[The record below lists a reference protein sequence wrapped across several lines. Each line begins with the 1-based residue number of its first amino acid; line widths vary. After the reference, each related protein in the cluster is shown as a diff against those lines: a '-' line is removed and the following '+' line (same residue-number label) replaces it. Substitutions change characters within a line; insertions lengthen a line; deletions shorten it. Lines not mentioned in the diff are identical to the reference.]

1 MAGSLRAGPC
11 MARTRRVR
19 AITCSALMA
28 GSLRAGFEAL
38 PLGIELQGLA
48 VPSWRAVSVPGRVP
62 HPKSMEPWACSAL
75 MAGSLRAGDPAP
87 HHARPLVL
95 PCSALMAGSLRA
107 GWPSGLTRR
116 APRACSALMAGSLR
130 AGSPSRTRPA
140 PVYSLA
146 VPSWRAVSVPG
157 EDGRPRS
164 SPASSCSALMAG
176 SLRAGYTG
184 FSLWPHRH
192 SLQCPHGG
200 QSPCRNHTANGAGA
214 WHQPLQCPHG
224 GQSPCRAAAGRSP
237 TRSMPLAVPSWRAV
251 SVPAP
256 RRCVRHG
263 CGRHLAVPSW
273 RAVSVPVRCRQQRH
287 HTAGHL
293 QCPHGGQSPCRGRL
307 WPSHRISE
315 PSCSAL
321 MAGSL
326 RAGQAT
332 AVRAVATVTPCSA
345 LMAGSLRAGRRS
357 QSPADTPPTTCSALM
372 AGSLRAGC
380 CVAPWRRALPLSL
393 QCPHGGQSPC
403 RRSLIGSRWQR
414 APLAVP
420 SWRAVSVPESTN
432 QPPMDRAP
440 RACSALMAGSLRA
453 GRRARR

>member
-251 SVPAP
+251 SVPAVARIMRLQVAHTDLQCP
-256 RRCVRHG
+256 HGGQSPCRRRADVSGMDAGDILQCPHG
-263 CGRHLAVPSW
+263 GQSPCRCGVASNDTTQQDTCSALMAGSLRAGAACGPPTGYPSHLAVPSW
-273 RAVSVPVRCRQQRH
+273 RAVSVPVKRRPCGRWRRS
-287 HTAGHL
+287 HL
-293 QCPHGGQSPCRGRL
+293 AV
-307 WPSHRISE
+307 PSW
-315 PSCSAL
+315 
-321 MAGSL
+321 
-326 RAGQAT
+326 
-332 AVRAVATVTPCSA
+332 RAVSVPDVAANLRRILPQQLAVPSWRAVSVPDVALRPGVEHFPCPCSA
-345 LMAGSLRAGRRS
+345 LMAGSLRAG
-357 QSPADTPPTTCSALM
+357 
-372 AGSLRAGC
+372 
-380 CVAPWRRALPLSL
+380 
-393 QCPHGGQSPC
+393 
-403 RRSLIGSRWQR
+403 
-414 APLAVP
+414 
-420 SWRAVSVPESTN
+420 
-432 QPPMDRAP
+432 
-440 RACSALMAGSLRA
+440 
-453 GRRARR
+453 GR